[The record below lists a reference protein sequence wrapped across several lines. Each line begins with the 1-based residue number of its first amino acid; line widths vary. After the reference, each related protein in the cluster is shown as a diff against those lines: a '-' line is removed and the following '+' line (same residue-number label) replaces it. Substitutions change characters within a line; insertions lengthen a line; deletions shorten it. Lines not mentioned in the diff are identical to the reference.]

1 MTSASELFFRCS
13 NLLAANTELSR
24 LCRHAML
31 NEATAP
37 LIKKLT
43 SQVRYNEL
51 AGTLKLAADRANEPE
66 EQSYRLRRQRLPH
79 KLADFTFGLC
89 R

>member
-13 NLLAANTELSR
+13 NLLAANTTLSR

-31 NEATAP
+31 TEATAP

-51 AGTLKLAADRANEPE
+51 AGTFKLALSGANEPE
-66 EQSYRLRRQRLPH
+66 EQRYRACRQ
-79 KLADFTFGLC
+79 
-89 R
+89 